1 MAKAKRF
8 PLKKL
13 FRISSVHD
21 EAVKAEKRRTGDSE
35 GTVLRRLIDK
45 HLLKKGEDGD
55 E

>member
-13 FRISSVHD
+13 FRMSSEHD

-45 HLLKKGEDGD
+45 HLLKKEDGG